1 MYKALGYDEQ
11 YSLSYPYPLLT
22 DDGQL
27 NTRDLVRYIIDEKLT
42 AVTDTSRLAYI
53 FHKVLA
59 EMITAAVL
67 AAASQTGIR
76 TAALSGGVFQN
87 TLLLELTEEQLTAC
101 GIRVLRH
108 HLIPPN
114 DGGIG
119 LGQAVYAMK
128 RITRCAVNE

>member
-1 MYKALGYDEQ
+1 
-11 YSLSYPYPLLT
+11 
-22 DDGQL
+22 
-27 NTRDLVRYIIDEKLT
+27 
-42 AVTDTSRLAYI
+42 
-53 FHKVLA
+53 
-59 EMITAAVL
+59 MITAAVL